1 MKKFLI
7 AVLLLVIV
15 TKSEAGFRCTVGG
28 DTGKLNQ
35 EPHYF
40 KNKKI
45 QIFLHLNRKCVTH
58 SLNYLKYW
66 YSYLSKELVS

>member
-35 EPHYF
+35 EFHYF

-45 QIFLHLNRKCVTH
+45 
-58 SLNYLKYW
+58 
-66 YSYLSKELVS
+66 